1 MTNDDI
7 SRRTKVFRFWVVAW
21 FAMGLGMSLSISI
34 LPLMVAFAI
43 GHFGLYPIVL
53 YYAIK
58 LSNEIWKG
66 NGEREN
72 DLKRDNRSL

>member
-7 SRRTKVFRFWVVAW
+7 SRRTKVFRFWTLAW
-21 FAMGLGMSLSISI
+21 FAFGLGMALSISVA
-34 LPLMVAFAI
+34 PLMMIFAI

-66 NGEREN
+66 NE
-72 DLKRDNRSL
+72 KK

>member
-1 MTNDDI
+1 METDPMTNDDI
-7 SRRTKVFRFWVVAW
+7 SRRTRVFRFWVMAW
-21 FAMGLGMSLSISI
+21 FVMGLGMAMSISF

-58 LSNEIWKG
+58 LSNDIWKKEG
-66 NGEREN
+66 PKVER
-72 DLKRDNRSL
+72 K